1 MFPTPPMLNLP
12 HQPTSFSEC
21 AVLFFALIIGHALA
35 DYPLQ
40 GDFLATH
47 KNRNYRDPVRQL
59 PEGLWAH
66 CLFAHC
72 LIHAGF
78 VWCITGRVFF
88 GFIEL
93 VLHLTL
99 DFLKCEKRT
108 NFHTDQLLHFA
119 SKALYVV
126 VIYLGWVS

>member
-1 MFPTPPMLNLP
+1 MLNLP
-12 HQPTSFSEC
+12 LHPHTFSEC
-21 AVLFFALIIGHALA
+21 IVLFFALIIGHAFA

-59 PEGLWAH
+59 PAGLWVH

-78 VWCITGRVFF
+78 VWMITGQVFF
-88 GFIEL
+88 GFVEL
-93 VLHLTL
+93 VLHMIL
-99 DFLKCEKRT
+99 DLLKCEKRIGY
-108 NFHTDQLLHFA
+108 HTDQLLHAA

-126 VIYLGWVS
+126 ALQQAWVA